1 MPYVPGFE
9 YDLFLSYSS
18 ADNYGGGVEE
28 FVATIEKHI
37 SDSLVNCFSPQEK
50 IRIYFDRERLAPQTA
65 VNWEEHL
72 KAAACSS
79 ALLVP
84 LLSPNYLSSLYCN
97 WERDWFATQSHV
109 ANSCPF
115 AVAAWSSIGRN
126 PLPAQLQK
134 AQRHP
139 GGDLWLDLLSPGER
153 LKSARE
159 FALKLRDA
167 LVKMRA
173 SVSAVFL
180 GPAAGRGVA
189 TRRRLR
195 DELEKSGYRVV
206 PDADYVYQDA
216 EEIRGDLKTAL
227 LAIHFPGDG
236 LDLEGLTAMEES
248 FVSAGKTLV
257 VQPFGSVLSDEEKD
271 VLSEIEAQLGSE
283 GRLSGV
289 IHTRLQGKTDDQVW
303 DTVKREVR
311 AARFQKKKS
320 EYAVGIACEARDL
333 TGAKAVA
340 NLFDQLGV
348 RAQYPAFD
356 TAASITE
363 KLQALRT
370 TITQSHALLCYW
382 AKADGK
388 GLEKRL
394 EQDARRRYQAKAWY
408 LAPPLNIPAKENL
421 SQKMNPLSEMVLL
434 QESADVDV
442 DLKTLEPF
450 LRELGWE
457 PSLPK

>member
-1 MPYVPGFE
+1 MSYVPGFE

-18 ADNYGGGVEE
+18 ADNHEGVVEE
-28 FVATIEKHI
+28 FVGAIEKNI
-37 SDSLVNCFSPQEK
+37 SDNLVNCFSPQEK
-50 IRIYFDRERLAPQTA
+50 IRIYFDRERLTSRTA

-79 ALLVP
+79 AFLVP

-97 WERDWFATQSHV
+97 RERDWFATQSHV
-109 ANSCPF
+109 RNSCPF
-115 AVAAWSSIGRN
+115 AVAAWSPIGQN
-126 PLPAQLQK
+126 PMPTQLQK

-139 GGDLWLDLLSPGER
+139 SGDLWLDLFSAEER
-153 LKSARE
+153 MKTARE

-167 LVKMRA
+167 LVEMRA

-180 GPAAGRGVA
+180 GPAAGRGVT

-206 PDADYVYQDA
+206 PDADYVYQDE
-216 EEIRGDLKTAL
+216 EEIRNDLKAAL

-257 VQPFGSVLSDEEKD
+257 VQPFGSVLSDDEKD
-271 VLSEIEAQLGSE
+271 ILSEIEAQLGTG

-289 IHTRLQGKTDDQVW
+289 IHTRLEGKTDDQVW

-311 AARFQKKKS
+311 AARFQRKKS

-340 NLFDQLGV
+340 GLFDQLGV

-370 TITQSHALLCYW
+370 TITQSQALLCYW

-408 LAPPLNIPAKENL
+408 LAPPLDMPAKENL
-421 SQKMNPLSEMVLL
+421 SQKMNLVSEMVLL
-434 QESADVDV
+434 QKIPDVDV
-442 DLKTLEPF
+442 DFKTLEPF

-457 PSLPK
+457 PSPPQ